1 MDRAVLFLPML
12 SRLECYP
19 LLRAILALL
28 ADVWRLSIP
37 YFRGED
43 RWRGG
48 ALLAAVV
55 ALEVGWVYATV
66 LINQWNN
73 TFYNAI
79 QEKDYAAFKSQLW
92 LFSLYAVMA
101 IAIAVYQ
108 IYLRQWLEI
117 RWRTW
122 MTEKYLSAWL
132 SNETHYRMRLK
143 GDTADNPDQRI
154 AEDIRAYISQTIGL
168 FIGILN
174 AVMTLASFA
183 VILWG
188 LSGDFSF
195 NLFGGD
201 WRIPGYLVWAAFFYA
216 AVGTALAHLIGRVL
230 VKLNFDQQRF
240 EADYRVDLVR
250 VRENGEQ
257 IALMQ
262 GEPVE
267 RERLLARFGHVVHN
281 YWGIMIAQKRLTWFT
296 AGYGQISNVFPI
308 IVVAPAY
315 FSGAIQLGQLMQ
327 TASAF
332 GQVQGS
338 FSFFISAYSTL
349 AEWKAVVDR
358 LIGFQ
363 RSVEATHAETLL
375 SGFRKAS
382 GGNGA
387 ALAIRDMEVRLP
399 DGRALLT
406 VDGLEI
412 RPGERVLLTG
422 ASGSGKSTLLRAVA
436 GIWPY
441 GHGEVALADGVRVLT
456 LPQRP
461 YLPIGSLRGAL
472 AYPDPM
478 ERYSDEELRLALEAV
493 GLPEL
498 AARLDERGLWPA
510 ILSGGEQQR
519 LAVARALLVKPDVL
533 LLDEATSALD
543 EPGEAALYRVLREA
557 LPQAAILSIGH
568 RSTLLDL
575 HERHIELQ
583 RPAGEG
589 PARLAALGPLAAE

>member
-1 MDRAVLFLPML
+1 M
-12 SRLECYP
+12 
-19 LLRAILALL
+19 LRAILALL

-55 ALEVGWVYATV
+55 GLEVGWVYATV

-73 TFYNAI
+73 TFYNSI
-79 QEKDYAAFKSQLW
+79 QEKDFAAFKSQLW
-92 LFSLYAVMA
+92 LFAFYAAVA

-117 RWRTW
+117 RWRAW

-132 SNETHYRMRLK
+132 SDETHYRMRLK

-154 AEDIRAYISQTIGL
+154 AEDIRAYISQTISL
-168 FIGILN
+168 FIGLLN

-195 NLFGGD
+195 NLFGGA
-201 WRIPGYLVWAAFFYA
+201 WSIPGYLVWAAFFYA
-216 AVGTALAHLIGRVL
+216 ALGTALAHLIGRVL

-267 RERLLARFGHVVHN
+267 RERLLARFSHVVHN

-296 AGYGQISNVFPI
+296 AGYGQVSMIFPY

-315 FSGAIQLGQLMQ
+315 FSGNIQLGQLMQ

-358 LIGFQ
+358 LVGFQ
-363 RSVEATHAETLL
+363 RSVEATHAETLQ
-375 SGFRKAS
+375 SDYRRAVAGE
-382 GGNGA
+382 GA
-387 ALAIRDMEVRLP
+387 TLAVRDMEVRLP

-406 VDGLEI
+406 VDGLSI
-412 RPGERVLLTG
+412 RRGERVLLTG
-422 ASGSGKSTLLRAVA
+422 ASGTGKSTLLRAVA

-441 GHGEVALADGVRVLT
+441 GHGEVALAPGVRVLT

-461 YLPIGSLRGAL
+461 YLPVGSLRGAL

-478 ERYSDEELRLALEAV
+478 DRYTDEQLRLALEAV
-493 GLPEL
+493 GLASL
-498 AARLDERGLWPA
+498 SGQLDERGLWPA

-543 EPGEAALYRVLREA
+543 EPGEAALYRMLREA
-557 LPQAAILSIGH
+557 LPEVAILSIGH

-575 HERHIELQ
+575 HERHIVLQ
-583 RPAGEG
+583 RPAHDG
-589 PARLAALGPLAAE
+589 PARLAAAGSLAAE